1 MSLFIALAI
10 ILLFLCIIKIKD
22 AVNMSNYLTII
33 FITMFIIPIFTLGY
47 YSSITPTRQPIGNKI
62 SLIWKIFGNLMT
74 IALIICVVFL
84 NLITADGINYLDAI
98 PNSKNVTVNAV
109 LIVIAC
115 LVGVGG
121 LGYLIPI
128 FYKSIKEWLKPSS
141 GTNVPP
147 VSATASTAAGFALMF
162 TAIKDSLFSIGRIAN
177 DFINNLK
184 KEVPSSED
192 KQGAF
197 LKYTLLYGF
206 IFMIIVL
213 LYMAAF
219 DPTALTSKAY
229 VYTFTA
235 IIPLVALLGFV
246 VPFSTAQ
253 RSPTATTL
261 LIGVIVAILG
271 GAVYSYSSMNA
282 KGFEYM
288 SYFINFIL
296 FLIVMVG
303 LAIFFYIFG
312 NYLKSLEGLPGFI
325 IYFIFYIPCLLIDF
339 FNYILNEF
347 RMTSQSVYI
356 LFFIEVILILFY
368 IYLPKIM
375 DYILS
380 KTSSDQIVLLA
391 NTEYLDT
398 VKVIGNSYQLRMTT
412 PDALGNN
419 ASDEKKY
426 AYRKSYSISL
436 WTYLNIQPPNNA
448 SYSTE
453 TTIFDYGNGKPRI
466 TYYNDMT
473 SDKTEN
479 KYNFYF
485 TDSSRGP
492 SSLSL
497 TLLSQKWNYIVFNY
511 YSNKVDLFING
522 NLERTY
528 TFNNNMPNY
537 LAIDN
542 VIIGSD
548 GGLDGA
554 VCNVNYY
561 TSPLSKTKISNIYNL
576 LKLKNPPTFSS

>member
-1 MSLFIALAI
+1 
-10 ILLFLCIIKIKD
+10 
-22 AVNMSNYLTII
+22 
-33 FITMFIIPIFTLGY
+33 
-47 YSSITPTRQPIGNKI
+47 
-62 SLIWKIFGNLMT
+62 
-74 IALIICVVFL
+74 
-84 NLITADGINYLDAI
+84 
-98 PNSKNVTVNAV
+98 
-109 LIVIAC
+109 
-115 LVGVGG
+115 
-121 LGYLIPI
+121 
-128 FYKSIKEWLKPSS
+128 
-141 GTNVPP
+141 
-147 VSATASTAAGFALMF
+147 
-162 TAIKDSLFSIGRIAN
+162 
-177 DFINNLK
+177 
-184 KEVPSSED
+184 
-192 KQGAF
+192 
-197 LKYTLLYGF
+197 
-206 IFMIIVL
+206 
-213 LYMAAF
+213 MAAF

-235 IIPLVALLGFV
+235 IIPLVLLFGFV
-246 VPFSTAQ
+246 VPFSTQQ
-253 RSPTATTL
+253 RSSTATTL
-261 LIGVIVAILG
+261 LIGVVVAILG
-271 GAVYSYSSMNA
+271 GAVYSYSSMNT

-325 IYFIFYIPCLLIDF
+325 IYFIFYIPCLLIDL
-339 FNYILNEF
+339 FNYILSEF

-380 KTSSDQIVLLA
+380 KTSSDKIVLLA

-412 PDALGNN
+412 PDALGNK

-485 TDSSRGP
+485 TDSTRGP
-492 SSLSL
+492 ASLSL

-548 GGLDGA
+548 EGLDGA
-554 VCNVNYY
+554 VCNVNYH
-561 TSPLSKTKISNIYNL
+561 TSPLSKTKISNTYNL